1 MGNSDEL
8 NFTDAFDD
16 VFGWSGLGRD
26 EHKGDYGQ
34 DGKVKLVIEHLSY
47 QGL

>member
-16 VFGWSGLGRD
+16 VFGWSGLSGD
-26 EHKGDYGQ
+26 KHKGDYGQ
-34 DGKVKLVIEHLSY
+34 DGKVKLVMEHLSY